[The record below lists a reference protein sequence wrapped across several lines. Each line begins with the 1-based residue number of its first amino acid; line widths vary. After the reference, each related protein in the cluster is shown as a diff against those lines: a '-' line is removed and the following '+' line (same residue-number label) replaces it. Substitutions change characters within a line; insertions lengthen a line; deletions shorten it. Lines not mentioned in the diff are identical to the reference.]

1 MMTVKLSPRLLA
13 VAELVDTNGSV
24 CDVGTD
30 HALLPCYLYSRGVK
44 DITASDINDGPL
56 VAARET
62 IEKYIGAD
70 CPIRLV
76 KSDGLRNIDYAD
88 NVIVA
93 GMGGELIAR
102 IVSECSF
109 LKPDISF
116 ILQPMTKAE
125 ILRRE
130 LYKNGFRITD
140 EKTAEEG
147 EKLYVI
153 IKAQYVGKSEE
164 VSEAFSYTGLCK
176 DKKYLEKQRKS
187 LSRAAESCKESAPDR
202 SAVLSAT
209 AEEIE
214 KIISEVCL

>member
-1 MMTVKLSPRLLA
+1 MAVKLSPRLLA
-13 VAELVDTNGSV
+13 AAELVDTNGSV

-30 HALLPCYLYSRGVK
+30 HALLPCYLYQKGVK
-44 DITASDINDGPL
+44 NIIASDINDGPL

-76 KSDGLRNIDYAD
+76 KSDGLRSIDYAD

-130 LYKNGFRITD
+130 LYKNGFRITA
-140 EKTAEEG
+140 ERAAEEG
-147 EKLYVI
+147 DKLYVI
-153 IKAQYVGKSEE
+153 IKAEYTGISEE
-164 VSEAFSYTGLCK
+164 ISDAFSYTGLCK
-176 DKKYLEKQRKS
+176 DKKYLEKQKS
-187 LSRAAESCKESAPDR
+187 ILLKAAESCKNSAPDR
-202 SAVLSAT
+202 YSVLFAT
-209 AEEIE
+209 AQEIE
-214 KIISEVCL
+214 KIINEV

>member
-13 VAELVDTNGSV
+13 AAELVDTSGSV

-30 HALLPCYLYSRGVK
+30 HALLPCYLYQKGVK
-44 DITASDINDGPL
+44 NIIASDINDGPL
-56 VAARET
+56 VAAKET
-62 IEKYIGAD
+62 IEKYIGSD

-102 IVSECSF
+102 IICECSF

-125 ILRRE
+125 VLRKE
-130 LYKNGFRITD
+130 LYKNGFRITA

-147 EKLYVI
+147 DKLYVI
-153 IKAQYVGKSEE
+153 IKAQYTGKSEE
-164 VSEAFSYTGLCK
+164 VSDVFSYTGLCK
-176 DKKYLEKQRKS
+176 DKKYLEKQKS
-187 LSRAAESCKESAPDR
+187 ILLKAAESCKNSAPDR
-202 SAVLSAT
+202 YSVLFAT
-209 AEEIE
+209 AKEIE
-214 KIISEVCL
+214 KIINEV

>member
-13 VAELVDTNGSV
+13 AAELVDTSGSV

-30 HALLPCYLYSRGVK
+30 HALLPCYLYQKGIK
-44 DITASDINDGPL
+44 NIIASDINDGPL
-56 VAARET
+56 VAAKET
-62 IEKYIGAD
+62 IEKYIGSD

-102 IVSECSF
+102 IICECSF

-125 ILRRE
+125 VLRKE
-130 LYKNGFRITD
+130 LYKNGFRITA

-147 EKLYVI
+147 DKLYVI
-153 IKAQYVGKSEE
+153 IKAQYTGKSEE
-164 VSEAFSYTGLCK
+164 VSDVFSYTGLCK
-176 DKKYLEKQRKS
+176 DKKYLEKQKS
-187 LSRAAESCKESAPDR
+187 ILLKAAENCKGSAPDR
-202 SAVLSAT
+202 YSVLFAT
-209 AEEIE
+209 AKEIE
-214 KIISEVCL
+214 KVINEV

>member
-1 MMTVKLSPRLLA
+1 MTVKLSPRLLA
-13 VAELVDTNGSV
+13 AAELVDTSGSV

-30 HALLPCYLYSRGVK
+30 HALLPCYLYQKGVK
-44 DITASDINDGPL
+44 NIIASDINDGPL
-56 VAARET
+56 VAAKET
-62 IEKYIGAD
+62 IEKYIGSD

-125 ILRRE
+125 VLRKE
-130 LYKNGFRITD
+130 LYKNGFRITV

-147 EKLYVI
+147 DKLYVI
-153 IKAQYVGKSEE
+153 IKAQYTGKSEE
-164 VSEAFSYTGLCK
+164 VSDVFSYTGLCK
-176 DKKYLEKQRKS
+176 DKKYLEKQKS
-187 LSRAAESCKESAPDR
+187 ILLKAAESCKNSAPDR
-202 SAVLSAT
+202 YSVLFAT
-209 AEEIE
+209 AKEIE
-214 KIISEVCL
+214 KIINEV

>member
-1 MMTVKLSPRLLA
+1 MSDVKLSPRLLA
-13 VAELVDTNGSV
+13 AAELVNAEGSV

-30 HALLPCYLYSRGVK
+30 HALLPCYLYQKGIK
-44 DITASDINDGPL
+44 DIIASDINDGPL

-62 IEKYIGAD
+62 IEKYIGRD

-76 KSDGLRNIDYAD
+76 KSDGLRSIEYAD

-102 IVSECSF
+102 IVSECGF

-125 ILRRE
+125 VLRRE
-130 LYKNGFRITD
+130 LYKNGFCIDT

-147 EKLYVI
+147 DKLYVI
-153 IKAQYVGKSEE
+153 IKARYTGIREE
-164 VSEAFSYTGLCK
+164 VSDAFSYTGMCK
-176 DKKYLEKQRKS
+176 DKKYLEKQKNM
-187 LSRAAESCKESAPDR
+187 LLKAAEGCKRSAPEKS
-202 SAVLSAT
+202 SALLST
-209 AEEIE
+209 AEKIE
-214 KIISEVCL
+214 KIINEV